1 MKNIRKGKGIKMN
14 IDYLIE
20 QYSLHKDDKI
30 VYSEKIKSEDTACL
44 FLHKEYFDKD
54 YNEAWVIKTLGRK
67 WKSNIANLMSFIDI
81 YKYITYNPENHDGY
95 VNPIAIS
102 QTSEL
107 LTDLFGNHQNVSNV
121 IKLAKKVELL
131 KVVDDNYQ
139 FNAYYEE
146 MNCSKRYILNKD
158 IQDIIINISNN
169 NKIIYKKYKISNII
183 YNSANIR
190 DLTENSELF
199 DKVRIYSDVRI
210 ANPYGDDRREDFE
223 TRINILLEQKY
234 PQLVVLKE
242 EANWINEQPFYL
254 EHPELQV
261 RVKPHFKYSRGG
273 LISKIGL
280 RATNRIVSMK
290 EHENGKDSGK
300 IWRKDYLKKIFG
312 KDYQSFDI
320 KASIYQLTHALNTN
334 VWLDNKVDMYA
345 EIYGDKFE
353 TKELRDKF
361 KSLCMPLYFDKSDRK
376 AVHHLSEKTGLDK
389 EAIYQTVVRLRTN
402 MLNALGGRT
411 YDSEIFL
418 HESVIYNHVTMELI
432 KFGWNIVQVYDG
444 FYGKNKEPSRSLE
457 KDISMIIDSY
467 IYQYITKYISII

>member
-1 MKNIRKGKGIKMN
+1 MN
-14 IDYLIE
+14 IDFLIE
-20 QYSLHKDDKI
+20 QYNLHKDDKV
-30 VYSEKIKSEDTACL
+30 VYSEKIKTEDMTCL
-44 FLHKEYFDKD
+44 FSHKENFNNE
-54 YNEAWVIKTLGRK
+54 YNEEWVIKTLGRK
-67 WKSNIANLMSFIDI
+67 WKSNVANLMSFIDI
-81 YKYITYNPENHDGY
+81 YKYITYNPENHGGY

-107 LTDLFGNHQNVSNV
+107 LNGLFGNQMNVCNV

-158 IQDIIINISNN
+158 VQNIIIEISNV
-169 NKIIYKKYKISNII
+169 NKITYKKSKIHNII
-183 YNSANIR
+183 YNSKNIR
-190 DLTENSELF
+190 DLEENSELY

-210 ANPYGDDRREDFE
+210 ANPYGDNNKEDFE
-223 TRINILLEQKY
+223 TRLNILLEQKY

-242 EANWINEQPFYL
+242 EANWINEQPFYM

-261 RVKPHFKYSRGG
+261 RVKPHFKYSKGG
-273 LISKIGL
+273 LVSKIGL
-280 RATNRIVSMK
+280 RATNKIVSMK

-300 IWRKDYLKKIFG
+300 MWRKDYLESLFG
-312 KDYQSFDI
+312 NDYQSFDI

-334 VWLDNKVDMYA
+334 VWLDNKVDMYS

-353 TKELRDKF
+353 NEELRNKF

-376 AVHHLSEKTGLDK
+376 AVHHLCEKTSLDK
-389 EAIYQTVVRLRTN
+389 DMIFQTVVQLRTN
-402 MLNALGGRT
+402 MFNALGGRT

-418 HESVIYNHVTMELI
+418 HESVIYNHVVMELI
-432 KFGWNIVQVYDG
+432 KLGWDVVQVYDG
-444 FYGKNKEPSRSLE
+444 FYGKNKEPRLLDEDVS
-457 KDISMIIDSY
+457 KIIDGY
-467 IYQYITKYISII
+467 IYQYISKYINNKIA